1 MVSRHGHGS
10 TFYHGIGHGW
20 QLSYPVARGKI
31 PPPCLIG
38 VEEAGIGRPRTAGE
52 QARQWFWK
60 VVLGIQGAQERCSG
74 NSSGPES
81 CFGNSSGQFCG
92 PAKSCWELNW
102 PRNVVLG
109 IQVAR
114 SVVQEMRFWN
124 SSCRGKAFW
133 EFQQRQLAWLL
144 ACSLLACLLDCLLAC
159 SLARLLACL
168 LARLLACLFA
178 CLLLSCSLA
187 AFLLEN

>member
-1 MVSRHGHGS
+1 M
-10 TFYHGIGHGW
+10 
-20 QLSYPVARGKI
+20 YPVARGKI

-38 VEEAGIGRPRTAGE
+38 IEEAGIGRTRTAGE
-52 QARQWFWK
+52 QAKQWFWK

-102 PRNVVLG
+102 PGNVVLG

-133 EFQQRQLAWLL
+133 EFKWPVPWSKKGAFGIQVALESRLGKSSGPFCGPRKA
-144 ACSLLACLLDCLLAC
+144 LLD
-159 SLARLLACL
+159 
-168 LARLLACLFA
+168 F
-178 CLLLSCSLA
+178 
-187 AFLLEN
+187 